1 MKINEL
7 ESVTIIGLGLLGG
20 SVGLAIDRVF
30 PHIKRVGFSHRQVTR
45 SKALEAGVVDL
56 VCEAVAEAVEG
67 ADLVI
72 LASPI
77 GTFSDLMGQ
86 MADHLRCGAIVTD
99 VGSTKVLPV
108 RWGQKKLKGK
118 AEFLGSHPMAGS
130 EQRGVEFSRADLF
143 DGAHCILTPTEN
155 TKKSTVKLLSDF
167 WQALGMRVCQ
177 MSPSEHDKVLARI
190 SHLPHVLAA
199 ALINC
204 SELDQMMLCGKGF
217 LDTTRIAS
225 GPAGVWRDI
234 LMANASNGAAAVGRL
249 IRELEKV
256 QKTLKEKD
264 DKRIVQMLTKAQQK
278 RNELIEKK
286 MLRKELPE

>member
-7 ESVTIIGLGLLGG
+7 ESVTIVGLGLLGG

-45 SKALEAGVVDL
+45 DKALEAEVVDL
-56 VCEAVAEAVEG
+56 VYNNIPEAVRD

-77 GTFSDLMGQ
+77 GTFSDLLGQ
-86 MADHLRCGAIVTD
+86 MAEHLRDTAVVTD

-118 AEFLGSHPMAGS
+118 VEFLGSHPMAGS
-130 EQRGVEFSRADLF
+130 EQRGVEFARADLF
-143 DGAHCILTPTEN
+143 DGAHCILTPTEA
-155 TKKSTVKLLSDF
+155 TKNSTVKLLSDF
-167 WQALGMRVCQ
+167 WEALGMLVCQ
-177 MSPSEHDKVLARI
+177 MSPNEHDKVLARI

-204 SELDQMMLCGKGF
+204 NDLEQMMLCGKGF

-249 IRELEKV
+249 IRELQKV

-264 DKRIVQMLTKAQQK
+264 EKKIVQMLTKAQLK